1 MSPAVKLLHYNKSH
15 EVAEMTMIISE
26 ADVKLLFRFA
36 TERAG
41 DAVGVRASLGVG
53 TDVILG
59 EIRLRN
65 ASLANALEEFLGA
78 YGEWFHFH
86 QDLDAAGKQGRM
98 SASEHDQLAKLSDD
112 KDRAREAFIKELEA
126 VTAA

>member
-1 MSPAVKLLHYNKSH
+1 
-15 EVAEMTMIISE
+15 MTMVISE

-36 TERAG
+36 IERAG

-65 ASLANALEEFLGA
+65 ASLANALKEFLNA
-78 YGEWFHFH
+78 YGEWFHSH
-86 QDLDAAGKQGRM
+86 QDMDAAGKQGRM
-98 SASEHDQLAKLSDD
+98 SAVEHDQLVKLSTG

-126 VTAA
+126 VAAA